1 MLSQILRPKNSRSVA
16 GAVVSLVLAL
26 LLAACGGQQGPSG
39 GLNVS
44 GSTSVA
50 PFAEHLA
57 ELYQRQHPGSAV
69 NVQSLGSTAGI
80 QAAINRVAEIGMSS
94 RDLAPDEAA
103 QLDQLVIARDA
114 LAVIVHPS
122 NPIGPTWRGR
132 STHHNC
138 RTRSRV
144 RHLWRL

>member
-1 MLSQILRPKNSRSVA
+1 MYSQSGLPRHRILVGIFST
-16 GAVVSLVLAL
+16 LVLAL
-26 LLAACGGQQGPSG
+26 VLAACGGRQGRSG
-39 GLNVS
+39 GLKVS

-94 RDLAPDEAA
+94 RDLAADESA
-103 QLDQLVIARDA
+103 QLDQRVSARDA

-122 NPIGPTWRGR
+122 NALTNL
-132 STHHNC
+132 SQA
-138 RTRSRV
+138 
-144 RHLWRL
+144 